1 MGEGMV
7 VLGYV
12 VTYSTL
18 VGYTISLWLRHR
30 RVSAALKGHMDD

>member
-12 VTYSTL
+12 VTYGTL
-18 VGYTISLWLRHR
+18 AGYAISLWLRHR
-30 RVSAALKGHMDD
+30 RVSLASEDT